1 MAACPACGADVPE
14 HAQECPRCHLAVHL
28 FEAVREAIGVPQ
40 SDPRYS
46 SEVRELLRAVESDQT
61 GAPGGAPAGPG
72 AIAYPAR
79 FPAPNPP
86 GGSEFPE
93 GPTPPPLDAIPS
105 LPALPSGGVAGL
117 RRQIDGYLQI
127 ARSLGLELAGAP
139 ERTKEAIQVD
149 DRSSMEQISRDLF
162 VRIAAALS
170 EEYET
175 AVAQRNGLTS
185 LVGTKAQDE
194 ELVEARESLLA
205 GDVQG
210 AYADLTAIR
219 EQLRQLEEHWETV
232 KILVVECDLLADTIR
247 ELGGD
252 PGPAW
257 GPYEEG
263 CRLAR
268 EGARD
273 EAEPVLAGAA
283 LALWTVLYPKF
294 GPELRRIKDAMLAR
308 RSAGADVRVDI
319 ALLRELANH
328 LSKRN
333 FGSTITAYRRLRDA
347 VAAPVPVGGS
357 GPTPPADVAAPAQG
371 ASK

>member
-1 MAACPACGADVPE
+1 MPACPACGSEVVAD
-14 HAQECPRCHLAVHL
+14 ATECPRCHLAIHL

-46 SEVRELLRAVESDQT
+46 DEVHELLRAVESDQSP
-61 GAPGGAPAGPG
+61 GATPLAAGPG
-72 AIAYPAR
+72 SMAYPAR
-79 FPAPNPP
+79 FPAIASP
-86 GGSEFPE
+86 GGSKAPD
-93 GPTPPPLDAIPS
+93 GPVPPPLDAIPS

-127 ARSLGLELAGAP
+127 ARSLGLDLANAP
-139 ERTKEAIQVD
+139 ERTREAIQVD
-149 DRSSMEQISRDLF
+149 DRSSLEQISRDLF

-170 EEYET
+170 EEYES
-175 AVAQRNGLTS
+175 AVVQRNALTN
-185 LVGTKAQDE
+185 LVGTKSQDE
-194 ELVEARESLLA
+194 ELLEARESLLG
-205 GDVQG
+205 GDVQS
-210 AYADLTAIR
+210 AYGDLSAIR

-252 PGPAW
+252 AGPAW

-268 EGARD
+268 EGVRD

-294 GPELRRIKDAMLAR
+294 GPELRRIKDAMLAQR
-308 RSAGADVRVDI
+308 TAGMDVRLEI

-328 LSKRN
+328 LHRRN
-333 FGSTITAYRRLRDA
+333 FGSTIATYRRLRDSVAASGPAAPTAVPASA
-347 VAAPVPVGGS
+347 VAGTRPG
-357 GPTPPADVAAPAQG
+357 
-371 ASK
+371 

>member
-1 MAACPACGADVPE
+1 VAACPACGSLVPADAV
-14 HAQECPRCHLAVHL
+14 ECPRCHLAVHL
-28 FEAVREAIGVPQ
+28 FEAVREAIGVPE

-46 SEVRELLRAVESDQT
+46 AEVRELLRAVESDHPP
-61 GAPGGAPAGPG
+61 GATPLASGPG
-72 AIAYPAR
+72 AMAYPAR
-79 FPAPNPP
+79 FPATAPP
-86 GGSEFPE
+86 GEEEGLD

-105 LPALPSGGVAGL
+105 LPALPSGGAAGL
-117 RRQIDGYLQI
+117 RRQIDEYLQI
-127 ARSLGLELAGAP
+127 ARALGLDLAGAP

-149 DRSSMEQISRDLF
+149 DRSSLEQISRDLF

-170 EEYET
+170 EEYEA
-175 AVAQRNGLTS
+175 AVAERNALTN
-185 LVGTKAQDE
+185 LVVTRNQDE

-210 AYADLTAIR
+210 AFADLKAIR
-219 EQLRQLEEHWETV
+219 DQLRQLQEHWETV

-268 EGARD
+268 QGARD
-273 EAEPVLAGAA
+273 DAEPVLAGAA

-308 RSAGADVRVDI
+308 RLAGTDVSLDI

-328 LSKRN
+328 LNQRN
-333 FGSTITAYRRLRDA
+333 FGSTITTYRRLRNA
-347 VAAPVPVGGS
+347 V
-357 GPTPPADVAAPAQG
+357 DAAPAAGTPTTPALSG
-371 ASK
+371 AVAPAGPK